1 MVIITI
7 NKVILRTDDY
17 LIIAFPSKDFRI
29 IIRASMSC
37 SKCFWNQ
44 LQKLQ

>member
-29 IIRASMSC
+29 IIGASMSC